1 MDVALSRGACRMMEF
16 FRLTDLVSTM
26 WPHQPW
32 IQKSLINVSHKKQL
46 LSRSMLF
53 YLRACGWQ
61 IFAVYQSMNMC
72 DGVSLY
78 GMGVVGGGGEKCLW
92 IQTLQRMWAASVCLC
107 CPCQSIKS
115 DPYISLS
122 LKAFNELHIH
132 CFKKHTWMYL
142 WAEKRTTWAG
152 FPCHKKFGDRK

>member
-1 MDVALSRGACRMMEF
+1 MY
-16 FRLTDLVSTM
+16 LTRNNSCQDQCCFICVHMGDRS
-26 WPHQPW
+26 
-32 IQKSLINVSHKKQL
+32 L
-46 LSRSMLF
+46 LSTSQWTCVMASLF
-53 YLRACGWQ
+53 MARGLWA
-61 IFAVYQSMNMC
+61 
-72 DGVSLY
+72 
-78 GMGVVGGGGEKCLW
+78 GGGGEKCLW

-142 WAEKRTTWAG
+142 WAEKNLLGLG
-152 FPCHKKFGDRK
+152 FHATKNLVIGSNLKHWWNLLNKVGVCLLKDCRIPSCRELLIGR